1 MKKKL
6 EEHKSQRENF
16 INVEKGLLDEI
27 GKLKTFNASL
37 NEKVGS
43 LQSQTGAEDASVLRE
58 ELDAQKKKVLDM
70 DVENKKI
77 AKEKET
83 KERSLI
89 LVNSQCFALKEE
101 LHKLKKDQSFSKES
115 RVSQM
120 SKIKSELAEVQ
131 KTSEHYKSAYE
142 KYKSDEASE
151 ITILAKE
158 QGIKQLKEAL
168 EEEKK
173 NQASSSKRKHG
184 DDNIFYRKR
193 KRNEEPIKDSDQR
206 RQLPTAEVSE
216 DSTEESDLDAS
227 SETYFSTESQITDT
241 EPAQNSLFVFY

>member
-1 MKKKL
+1 M
-6 EEHKSQRENF
+6 
-16 INVEKGLLDEI
+16 
-27 GKLKTFNASL
+27 KTFNASL

-70 DVENKKI
+70 DVENKNI
-77 AKEKET
+77 AKEKEA

-115 RVSQM
+115 CVSQM

-142 KYKSDEASE
+142 KYKSDNEASE
-151 ITILAKE
+151 RTILAKE
-158 QGIKQLKEAL
+158 QEIKQLKEAL
-168 EEEKK
+168 EEVKK

-184 DDNIFYRKR
+184 NENIFDRKR

>member
-1 MKKKL
+1 M
-6 EEHKSQRENF
+6 
-16 INVEKGLLDEI
+16 
-27 GKLKTFNASL
+27 KTFNASL

-70 DVENKKI
+70 DVENKNI
-77 AKEKET
+77 AKEKEA

-142 KYKSDEASE
+142 KYKSDNEASE
-151 ITILAKE
+151 RTILAKE
-158 QGIKQLKEAL
+158 QEIKQLKEAL
-168 EEEKK
+168 EEVKK
-173 NQASSSKRKHG
+173 NQASSSQRKHG
-184 DDNIFYRKR
+184 DENIFYRKR